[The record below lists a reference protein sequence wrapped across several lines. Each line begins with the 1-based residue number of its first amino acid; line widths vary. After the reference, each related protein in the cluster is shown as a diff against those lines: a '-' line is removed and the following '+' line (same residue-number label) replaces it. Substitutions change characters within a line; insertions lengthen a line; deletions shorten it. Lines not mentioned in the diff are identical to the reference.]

1 MQERGRRGNDD
12 GVGTGTGSGLG
23 GDDVAAPDRAA
34 RPSPGPGS
42 RPVRQVLLRA
52 LALQVALVAA
62 AGLLGAGALLAVR
75 HGVDHVSRT
84 LAPASTA
91 EARAREAMIDME
103 TGLRGYLLTGDRA
116 YLAPYTSG
124 RAGYAQ
130 AQAQL
135 AALPLDQRLSAL
147 VAASR
152 RAAQRWQQD
161 FAQPALAG
169 PVGSGAGAGTDAA
182 AQARAKAQF
191 DAFRAASDAVQRAV
205 DGERARA
212 RDRLQVLL
220 GAGLAAVVL
229 AVVLALLAALRSAGR
244 VERSVVG
251 PLESVRG
258 QLARLRDGVPGHP
271 LPARG
276 PDELQDLTDSY
287 NALARESERRRAARE
302 EERRLREASQRV
314 VRRVRRHLDLA
325 ALTRQSVQ
333 ALGEELDLA
342 GVRVDL
348 LPAPGELATAGAST
362 GEPDESSAGAP
373 ERTTDR
379 DDDAG
384 RDRALTA
391 RWPEGEPER
400 PGDLP
405 AELPTPAELADALDR
420 GEPLD
425 PPGAGPLLRLPL
437 GAAGRPLGLLTLHRR
452 EGRGP
457 WPLPEVLT
465 LQLIAQELGR
475 AVEHA
480 RLYRAQQDIAHRL
493 TELDRARTDFV
504 ATVGHELR
512 NPLFAVSGYAQLL
525 ATTALDE
532 QQREWLAVMGRG
544 LDQANALLDD
554 LRDYSR
560 GAPEGPVHDLDLDL
574 ADVVDD
580 AVAAVR
586 AQALTHGLELV
597 RHPGAAPVPVRGDRG
612 QLERAVTNL
621 LSNAVKYTPAGGR
634 VEVRCLQDAGGCH
647 VVVEDTG
654 IGIPATDR
662 AQLFTRFYRAGNA
675 RLLGSPGTGLGLVV
689 VKAVAERHGG
699 DVSLTSQEG
708 VGTRVVLSLPAAA
721 AAPTRRAEG
730 A

>member
-1 MQERGRRGNDD
+1 MRGGRGAA
-12 GVGTGTGSGLG
+12 
-23 GDDVAAPDRAA
+23 DVAATHAPRPAA
-34 RPSPGPGS
+34 AGPGS
-42 RPVRQVLLRA
+42 RRVRQVLLRA
-52 LALQVALVAA
+52 LAFQVALVAA
-62 AGLLGAGALLAVR
+62 AGLFGAGTLLAVR
-75 HGVDHVSRT
+75 HGLDHVSRT

-91 EARAREAMIDME
+91 EAQGREAMIDME

-116 YLAPYTSG
+116 FLAPYTAG
-124 RAGYAQ
+124 RASYTRAH
-130 AQAQL
+130 AQL
-135 AALPLDQRLSAL
+135 AALPLDRRLSAL
-147 VAASR
+147 VAASHQ
-152 RAAQRWQQD
+152 AAVRWQQD
-161 FAQPALAG
+161 FAEPA
-169 PVGSGAGAGTDAA
+169 VGGGGSTDAGT
-182 AQARAKAQF
+182 QARAKAQF
-191 DAFRAASDAVQRAV
+191 DAFRSASDAVQRAV

-212 RDRLQVLL
+212 RDRLQLLL

-251 PLESVRG
+251 PLESVRA

-314 VRRVRRHLDLA
+314 VRRVRRHLELA
-325 ALTRQSVQ
+325 ALAQQSVQ

-342 GVRVDL
+342 AVRLDL
-348 LPAPGELATAGAST
+348 LPGPGERGPA
-362 GEPDESSAGAP
+362 EPG
-373 ERTTDR
+373 
-379 DDDAG
+379 
-384 RDRALTA
+384 
-391 RWPEGEPER
+391 R
-400 PGDLP
+400 PGDSPFDAAGPVLVTRWPQDDGEGEQPDEAPPALP
-405 AELPTPAELADALDR
+405 APEALADALDR

-425 PPGAGPLLRLPL
+425 PPGPGPRLRLPV

-452 EGRGP
+452 EDRGP

-465 LQLIAQELGR
+465 LQLVAQELGR

-480 RLYRAQQDIAHRL
+480 RLYRAQQDIAERL

-574 ADVVDD
+574 AAVVDD

-597 RHPGAAPVPVRGDRG
+597 RHPAGRPVPVRGDRG
-612 QLERAVTNL
+612 QLERAVANL

-634 VEVRCLQDAGGCH
+634 VDVRCVQDAAGCH

-654 IGIPATDR
+654 IGIPAADR
-662 AQLFTRFYRAGNA
+662 SQLFTRFYRAGNA

-708 VGTRVVLSLPAAA
+708 VGTRVVLSLPRAGRPLAAG
-721 AAPTRRAEG
+721 E
-730 A
+730 

>member
-1 MQERGRRGNDD
+1 MS
-12 GVGTGTGSGLG
+12 TGTGSGLG
-23 GDDVAAPDRAA
+23 GDAGGAAPRRAL
-34 RPSPGPGS
+34 RPPAGPGS
-42 RPVRQVLLRA
+42 RRVRQVLLRA
-52 LALQVALVAA
+52 LAVQVALVAA
-62 AGLLGAGALLAVR
+62 AGLFGAGTLLAVR
-75 HGVDHVSRT
+75 HGLDRVSRT

-91 EARAREAMIDME
+91 EAQAREAMIDME
-103 TGLRGYLLTGDRA
+103 TGLRGYLLTGDRDF
-116 YLAPYTSG
+116 LAPYTAG
-124 RAGYAQ
+124 RASYTEAH
-130 AQAQL
+130 AQL
-135 AALPLDQRLSAL
+135 AALPLDHRLAAL
-147 VAASR
+147 VAEAHQ
-152 RAAQRWQQD
+152 AALRWQQE
-161 FAQPALAG
+161 FAEPAVAG
-169 PVGSGAGAGTDAA
+169 DGSTDAGT
-182 AQARAKAQF
+182 QARAKAQF
-191 DAFRAASDAVQRAV
+191 DAFRAASDGVQRAV

-251 PLESVRG
+251 PLESVRA

-314 VRRVRRHLDLA
+314 VRRVRRHLELPALA
-325 ALTRQSVQ
+325 RQSVQ

-342 GVRVDL
+342 AVRLDL
-348 LPAPGELATAGAST
+348 LPAPGEHGPAEAGPHPGLVT
-362 GEPDESSAGAP
+362 
-373 ERTTDR
+373 
-379 DDDAG
+379 
-384 RDRALTA
+384 
-391 RWPEGEPER
+391 RWPEGDSEDAQEQEQPEPA
-400 PGDLP
+400 PTT
-405 AELPTPAELADALDR
+405 LPTPEELADALDR

-425 PPGAGPLLRLPL
+425 PPGAGPLLRLPV
-437 GAAGRPLGLLTLHRR
+437 GAAGRPLGLLTLRR
-452 EGRGP
+452 GNDRGP

-465 LQLIAQELGR
+465 LQLVAQELGR

-480 RLYRAQQDIAHRL
+480 RLYRAQQDIAERL

-544 LDQANALLDD
+544 LDQASALLDD

-560 GAPEGPVHDLDLDL
+560 GAPEGPVHDHDLDL
-574 ADVVDD
+574 AGVVDD

-586 AQALTHGLELV
+586 AQAVTHRLELV
-597 RHPGAAPVPVRGDRG
+597 RHPAAGPVPVRGDRG
-612 QLERAVTNL
+612 QLERAVANL

-634 VEVRCLQDAGGCH
+634 VEVRCLQDASGCH

-654 IGIPATDR
+654 IGIPAADR
-662 AQLFTRFYRAGNA
+662 SQLFTRFYRAGNA

-708 VGTRVVLSLPAAA
+708 VGTRVVLSLPRAGRSLAAG
-721 AAPTRRAEG
+721 E
-730 A
+730 

>member
-1 MQERGRRGNDD
+1 MS
-12 GVGTGTGSGLG
+12 TGTGSGRG
-23 GDDVAAPDRAA
+23 GDADVGAPGRAP
-34 RPSPGPGS
+34 RPAGPGS

-52 LALQVALVAA
+52 LAVQVALVAA
-62 AGLLGAGALLAVR
+62 AGLFGAGALLAVR
-75 HGVDHVSRT
+75 HGLDHVSRT

-91 EARAREAMIDME
+91 EAQGREAMIDME

-116 YLAPYTSG
+116 FLAPYTAG
-124 RAGYAQ
+124 RASYTEAH
-130 AQAQL
+130 AQL
-135 AALPLDQRLSAL
+135 AALPLDHRLDAL
-147 VAASR
+147 VAASHQ
-152 RAAQRWQQD
+152 AAVRWQQE
-161 FAQPALAG
+161 FAEPAVAG
-169 PVGSGAGAGTDAA
+169 DGGTDDGT
-182 AQARAKAQF
+182 QARAKAQF

-251 PLESVRG
+251 PLESVRA
-258 QLARLRDGVPGHP
+258 QLAQLRDGVPGHP

-314 VRRVRRHLDLA
+314 IRRVRRHLELPALA
-325 ALTRQSVQ
+325 RQSVQ

-342 GVRVDL
+342 GVRLDL
-348 LPAPGELATAGAST
+348 LPAPGEHGPAEVGPQDRTDATDAAGATAGRGAHDGPT
-362 GEPDESSAGAP
+362 GDLSAVLV
-373 ERTTDR
+373 T
-379 DDDAG
+379 
-384 RDRALTA
+384 
-391 RWPEGEPER
+391 RWPEGESEQEQPETA
-400 PGDLP
+400 PT
-405 AELPTPAELADALDR
+405 ALPTAEELAEALER

-425 PPGAGPLLRLPL
+425 PPGAGPLLRLPV
-437 GAAGRPLGLLTLHRR
+437 GAAGRPLGLLTLHRGA
-452 EGRGP
+452 GRGP
-457 WPLPEVLT
+457 WPLAEVLT
-465 LQLIAQELGR
+465 LQLVAQELGR

-480 RLYRAQQDIAHRL
+480 RLYRAQQDIAERL

-574 ADVVDD
+574 AGVVDD

-597 RHPGAAPVPVRGDRG
+597 RHPAVGPVPVRGDRG
-612 QLERAVTNL
+612 QLERAVANL

-634 VEVRCLQDAGGCH
+634 VEVRCLQDPSGCH

-654 IGIPATDR
+654 IGIPAADR
-662 AQLFTRFYRAGNA
+662 SQLFTRFYRAGNA

-708 VGTRVVLSLPAAA
+708 VGTRVVLSLPRAGRSLAAG
-721 AAPTRRAEG
+721 E
-730 A
+730 